1 MLQLCFPVIN
11 KMQTIFTPFSIA
23 NKHTRELRVYE
34 IPMRKK
40 LISLR
45 FRYFLYVSTNKLR
58 KVGENNPSCVCPCRI
73 EKSQPQGWNITKQ
86 ASSLVQI
93 PTPRVR
99 YLFPTW
105 ALIVDCNNLTWVKTM
120 EIPSWCAR
128 ISKNDHLNVKQ
139 AINCTLVAILI
150 V

>member
-1 MLQLCFPVIN
+1 MLQSCFPVIN
-11 KMQTIFTPFSIA
+11 KMQTIFTPFSIP
-23 NKHTRELRVYE
+23 NKHTRELRVNE

-45 FRYFLYVSTNKLR
+45 LDTFYMFQPKKLG
-58 KVGENNPSCVCPCRI
+58 KVGENNPSCACPCRI
-73 EKSQPQGWNITKQ
+73 EKSQPQGRNITKQ

-99 YLFPTW
+99 CLFPTW

-128 ISKNDHLNVKQ
+128 IS
-139 AINCTLVAILI
+139 
-150 V
+150 